1 MDIIMKM
8 RCGGTPLLRKKH
20 LTPSLR
26 VVNATFIN
34 FKVIDCMDIQ
44 ISWSNYSSYLITFA
58 LISANLFPSS
68 KVCFHSS
75 INHDKYFRNT
85 TDLTSIKYV
94 LCRS

>member
-1 MDIIMKM
+1 MEM
-8 RCGGTPLLRKKH
+8 RSGGTPLLRKKH

-26 VVNATFIN
+26 VVNATFNN
-34 FKVIDCMDIQ
+34 FKVIDFMYIR

-75 INHDKYFRNT
+75 INHDKNFRNI
-85 TDLTSIKYV
+85 TDLTSIRYV